1 MKKRQL
7 NFELLRILC
16 MYMIVVGHCL
26 FHGRVTAKLGYG
38 TVNYFLSYLIQS
50 FSVVHVNCFVMLAG
64 YFSIDREFQAQRLF
78 RFWRQVVFYSVLI
91 GLICSVCIGVTGT
104 DVIKAIFPVS
114 SNHYWFASV
123 YMGLSLLMPF
133 AGMLAVQ
140 LTKKQYQYLLALL
153 ALFFSVNHMIFR
165 VNTYGTY
172 VGRELPWFLFLAL
185 LAGYLKLHTRPD
197 RKYFRYGLLGY
208 AAASLAVL
216 ASVYLSVRLHQE
228 DIGYFLNYN
237 SPLALAAAGSL
248 FLCVKN
254 MPWQENRLDGWIQK
268 VAGAAFGVYLI
279 HDNYL
284 IRYQVW
290 DAFRASRVARTH
302 WAVIYA
308 VLAAGAVYVICTCL
322 ELLRQRIFL
331 KVGKWYAKTAWYVR
345 EQRFCARLDQLIAV
359 ADKSGRER
367 QAETSDE

>member
-123 YMGLSLLMPF
+123 YMGNIASD
-133 AGMLAVQ
+133 AVC
-140 LTKKQYQYLLALL
+140 
-153 ALFFSVNHMIFR
+153 R
-165 VNTYGTY
+165 
-172 VGRELPWFLFLAL
+172 
-185 LAGYLKLHTRPD
+185 D
-197 RKYFRYGLLGY
+197 
-208 AAASLAVL
+208 
-216 ASVYLSVRLHQE
+216 
-228 DIGYFLNYN
+228 
-237 SPLALAAAGSL
+237 AGSAAYEETVPVSSCAPCPV
-248 FLCVKN
+248 FQREPYDFPGQHIRNLC
-254 MPWQENRLDGWIQK
+254 G
-268 VAGAAFGVYLI
+268 
-279 HDNYL
+279 
-284 IRYQVW
+284 
-290 DAFRASRVARTH
+290 T
-302 WAVIYA
+302 
-308 VLAAGAVYVICTCL
+308 
-322 ELLRQRIFL
+322 
-331 KVGKWYAKTAWYVR
+331 
-345 EQRFCARLDQLIAV
+345 
-359 ADKSGRER
+359 
-367 QAETSDE
+367 

>member
-165 VNTYGTY
+165 VNTYGSY

-185 LAGYLKLHTRPD
+185 LAGYLKLYTRPD

-308 VLAAGAVYVICTCL
+308 VQIGRASC
-322 ELLRQRIFL
+322 
-331 KVGKWYAKTAWYVR
+331 
-345 EQRFCARLDQLIAV
+345 
-359 ADKSGRER
+359 RER
-367 QAETSDE
+367 V

>member
-1 MKKRQL
+1 
-7 NFELLRILC
+7 

-172 VGRELPWFLFLAL
+172 VGRELPWFLFLA
-185 LAGYLKLHTRPD
+185 D
-197 RKYFRYGLLGY
+197 RK
-208 AAASLAVL
+208 ST
-216 ASVYLSVRLHQE
+216 RL
-228 DIGYFLNYN
+228 N
-237 SPLALAAAGSL
+237 SSH
-248 FLCVKN
+248 
-254 MPWQENRLDGWIQK
+254 I
-268 VAGAAFGVYLI
+268 
-279 HDNYL
+279 
-284 IRYQVW
+284 
-290 DAFRASRVARTH
+290 
-302 WAVIYA
+302 
-308 VLAAGAVYVICTCL
+308 
-322 ELLRQRIFL
+322 
-331 KVGKWYAKTAWYVR
+331 
-345 EQRFCARLDQLIAV
+345 
-359 ADKSGRER
+359 
-367 QAETSDE
+367 

>member
-1 MKKRQL
+1 
-7 NFELLRILC
+7 

-248 FLCVKN
+248 CK
-254 MPWQENRLDGWIQK
+254 K
-268 VAGAAFGVYLI
+268 HAVAGEPPGWMDPEGGRCGFRRLSDSRQLPDSLSGMGCFSCQQGSPDTLGGHLCGAGSRGCVCNMHLSGTVTAADISKSRKMVCENGV
-279 HDNYL
+279 
-284 IRYQVW
+284 VCKG
-290 DAFRASRVARTH
+290 AE
-302 WAVIYA
+302 
-308 VLAAGAVYVICTCL
+308 VLCPAGSANC
-322 ELLRQRIFL
+322 R
-331 KVGKWYAKTAWYVR
+331 
-345 EQRFCARLDQLIAV
+345 
-359 ADKSGRER
+359 GR
-367 QAETSDE
+367 

>member
-1 MKKRQL
+1 MKKRQV

-38 TVNYFLSYLIQS
+38 TTNYFLSYLIQS
-50 FSVVHVNCFVMLAG
+50 FSVVHVNCFVMLTG
-64 YFSIDREFQAQRLF
+64 YFSIDREFRAQRLLK
-78 RFWRQVVFYSVLI
+78 FWRQVAFYSTVI
-91 GLICSVCIGVTGT
+91 CLICGVCMGVNRA
-104 DVIKAIFPVS
+104 DVIKAVFPVS
-114 SNHYWFASV
+114 SGNYWFASV

-133 AGMLAVQ
+133 AGMAAVR
-140 LTKKQYQYLLALL
+140 LTKKQYQYLLVLL

-165 VNTYGTY
+165 VNAYGSY

-185 LAGYLKLHTRPD
+185 LAGYIKLHTRPEG
-197 RKYFRYGLLGY
+197 RYFRYGLFGY
-208 AAASLAVL
+208 AAASFAVL

-237 SPLALAAAGSL
+237 SPLALAATGCL

-254 MPWQENRLDGWIQK
+254 MPWRENRLDKVIQK
-268 VAGAAFGVYLI
+268 AAGAAFGVYLI

-284 IRYQVW
+284 IRYLVW
-290 DAFRASRVARTH
+290 DTFRASKVARTH

-308 VLAAGAVYVICTCL
+308 VLIAAVVYGICTFL
-322 ELLRQRIFL
+322 ELLRQWMFQ
-331 KVGKWYAKTAWYVR
+331 KVGKWYMKTALYAK
-345 EQRFCARLDQLIAV
+345 EQRFCARLDALL
-359 ADKSGRER
+359 DMTDGRCGGE
-367 QAETSDE
+367 